1 MIMENVNKRII
12 SKKRGWCFTPKD
24 LLDLGSPT
32 AIWQTLHR
40 LEQKGTIRRILRGV
54 YEYPKESQFMEG
66 YATPNPDCVAQAIA
80 RSNQWTIVP
89 EGNTALN
96 IIGLSTQ
103 VPARWQYLTDGPT
116 RLYSLNSITLRFIH
130 RAIKETAGLSYD
142 SAVMTQAIKSLG
154 KEHIDK
160 DIILRLHSLR
170 SPKEWEIVLK
180 ECRYITSWIYEVMKA
195 AANEE
200 IEHV

>member
-1 MIMENVNKRII
+1 MIMEKVNRRII

-24 LLDLGSPT
+24 LMDLGSPS
-32 AIWQTLHR
+32 AVWQALHR

-54 YEYPKESQFMEG
+54 YEYPKKNQFLGG
-66 YATPNPDCVAQAIA
+66 YATPSPDCVAQGIA

-103 VPARWQYLTDGPT
+103 VPAHWQYLTDGPT
-116 RLYSLNSITLRFIH
+116 RLYSLDSINLRFIH

-154 KEHIDK
+154 KEHID
-160 DIILRLHSLR
+160 DDVIRRLHGLK
-170 SPKEWEIVLK
+170 SPNEWETVLK

-195 AANEE
+195 AAKEE
-200 IEHV
+200 IGNV